1 MTERGSI
8 YRIGKDE
15 DLEWIA
21 MFRNNLKFIL
31 KTKGSSMKDLSVK
44 LNISQS
50 KLSEYINGPVRL
62 SDEMVKRIADA
73 VGCSIDELLD
83 ETYCPWN
90 YGLTEEEISKKE
102 KRFK

>member
-1 MTERGSI
+1 MYERVSA
-8 YRIGKDE
+8 YRIGKEE

-21 MFRNNLKFIL
+21 MFRNNLKSIL
-31 KTKGSSMKDLSVK
+31 KNKGGSLKEVAKKLGISVA
-44 LNISQS
+44 

-62 SDEMVKRIADA
+62 SDEIVQQIADA
-73 VGCSIDELLD
+73 VGCTVDELLD

-90 YGLTEEEISKKE
+90 YGLTEEEITKKG